1 MRAILRLAVIS
12 LVIACPAAA
21 RDVSIQHES
30 ARNALVAHLQAGQQ
44 ALKAGRYEEAVRE
57 YEKVIRLD
65 PSLVEARA
73 NLGLGYHML
82 GQYER
87 AVAQFEKA
95 LQASPALLSA
105 NLFVGIDYLK
115 LGLSAKALPMLN
127 RALRQDPSN
136 LEAHR
141 ALAACYTAQDN
152 YRGATRQFR
161 MMSSLETDREQAWY
175 ELGQNYL
182 ILAKRLGSLMA
193 RLYQS
198 SAFADRLAGDLFAER
213 YLWADAL
220 IKYNQALERAPTQQ
234 GLNASLGTALLHLG
248 KMEQAET
255 AFRVELSRDPY
266 NEQALLGLAEFYLAK
281 EETLEA
287 VESIAKIWVSF
298 PPFLRQQPDFPS
310 VKIEPGTADRLV
322 IDLETA
328 PPAPARDFVLAG
340 LYRTAGRDEKALEK
354 WANFEQ
360 RLQGWKGNPVDRQEQ
375 ATARH
380 FCEVHQ
386 YATCAKQLELQKD
399 LDSPGDLV
407 LGRALFAVGQYE
419 RAADA
424 FAAGLASEKGNAEA
438 VYWLIRTYMRL
449 ADACFSRL
457 MERFPDSWR
466 AHQVRGD
473 IQKLRTV
480 YKQAVKEYEAAA
492 RLRPEEPEIHE
503 ALGEAY
509 LLDQAWERAKAEL
522 SEALQLDQ
530 TRARS
535 QYLLGRVYLGEH
547 EEQKSIPYFEAAL
560 RYDPGLE
567 EARAGLGQAYV
578 RIGDDARAV
587 PQLKQAMVLDYYGDL
602 HHLLYVAYSR
612 LGELALAQE
621 ALARSQEL
629 RRKSAAAHQ
638 ARVAEAMEVIQE

>member
-1 MRAILRLAVIS
+1 MHAIIRLTVVS
-12 LVIACPAAA
+12 LVVACRTSA
-21 RDVSIQHES
+21 QHVPIPRES
-30 ARNALVAHLQAGQQ
+30 ARNALVAHVQAGQQ
-44 ALKAGRYEEAVRE
+44 ALKAGRYEEAVKE
-57 YEKVIRLD
+57 YEEVIRLD
-65 PSLVEARA
+65 PSLVEARV

-82 GQYER
+82 GQYKR
-87 AVAQFEKA
+87 AVGQFEKA
-95 LQASPALLSA
+95 LQASPALLGA

-115 LGLSAKALPMLN
+115 LGLPAKALPMLN

-141 ALAACYTAQDN
+141 ALAVCHAAQDN
-152 YRGATRQFR
+152 YREATRQFR
-161 MMSSLETDREQAWY
+161 MMPSLETDQAQAWY

-182 ILAKRLGSLMA
+182 ILAKRLGSQMA

-220 IKYNQALERAPTQQ
+220 IKYNQAFERAPTQQ
-234 GLNASLGTALLHLG
+234 GLNARLGTALLHLG

-255 AFRVELSRDPY
+255 AFRAELSRDPY
-266 NEQALLGLAEFYLAK
+266 NEQALLGLAGFYLAK
-281 EETLEA
+281 GETLEA
-287 VESIAKIWVSF
+287 IESIAKIWVHF
-298 PPFLRQQPDFPS
+298 PPSLRQQPDFPS
-310 VKIEPGTADRLV
+310 VKIEPGTADRLI

-340 LYRTAGRDEKALEK
+340 LYRTAGRDEKAREE

-360 RLQGWKGNPVDRQEQ
+360 LLRGWEENPVDRQEQ

-386 YATCAKQLELQKD
+386 YATCARQLELQKD
-399 LDSPGDLV
+399 LDSPADLM
-407 LGRALFAVGQYE
+407 LGRALFALGQYE
-419 RAADA
+419 RAADV

-449 ADACFSRL
+449 ADACFSQL

-480 YKQAVKEYEAAA
+480 YKQAVREYATAA

-509 LLDQAWERAKAEL
+509 LLDQAWEQAKVEL

-535 QYLLGRVYLGEH
+535 LYLLGR
-547 EEQKSIPYFEAAL
+547 
-560 RYDPGLE
+560 
-567 EARAGLGQAYV
+567 
-578 RIGDDARAV
+578 
-587 PQLKQAMVLDYYGDL
+587 
-602 HHLLYVAYSR
+602 
-612 LGELALAQE
+612 
-621 ALARSQEL
+621 
-629 RRKSAAAHQ
+629 
-638 ARVAEAMEVIQE
+638 